1 MRSKRSLATTSLAG
15 VILAT
20 TLATGA
26 TPALCPIERDVVRS
40 WQGAVAMYDQ
50 ARRWTR
56 IARWWF
62 NPDAATLAPIQ
73 HPAGKTEDVCQ
84 ARSSV
89 AVE

>member
-1 MRSKRSLATTSLAG
+1 MRSKRSLAPTSLAG

-62 NPDAATLAPIQ
+62 NPDAATLAPAHQ
-73 HPAGKTEDVCQ
+73 PMGRTENVCQ
-84 ARSSV
+84 ARPAA